1 MEQAPALLLIN
12 AGEDSEFF
20 YATRFLTED
29 PALYIRFGEGDDVL
43 VLNVMEIERG
53 RQTSTASQVVDR
65 AEHGWREDLDGYQAW
80 AQLAAGLL
88 RERGQAR
95 ARVSGRLPAA
105 YYEELRSA
113 DVDLELDKA
122 LFVAQRRRKSA
133 EEADWIHAAQRAA
146 EAACAEIVNQLAAAE
161 VKDGDLWADGRPL
174 TSERLLTA
182 GQAAL
187 NQIGYS
193 CDDMIVAGSPLS
205 AMPHWRGE
213 GPILA
218 NAPVIIDIFPRGRVS
233 RYHGDL
239 TRTVVVGETSA
250 DVQRMHLACLDA
262 LAAAI
267 AAIRPGVNG
276 RAIHEAACKVLV
288 GHGFGTVTPGFEGS
302 PEVALMT
309 HSTGHGVGLDV
320 HELPVL
326 RPVDMLLEEGD
337 VVTVE
342 PGLYK
347 EGLGGVRV
355 EDTGIVTADGFR
367 NFTSLTRSLD
377 PKAYR

>member
-1 MEQAPALLLIN
+1 MEQTPALLLIN
-12 AGEDSEFF
+12 AGEDSDFF
-20 YATRFLTED
+20 YATHFLTQD
-29 PALYIRFGEGDDVL
+29 PALYIRFGDEDNVL
-43 VLNVMEIERG
+43 VLMTMEIERG
-53 RQTSTASQVVDR
+53 RQTSTASKVVDR
-65 AEHGWREDLDGYQAW
+65 AEHGWREDLDGYRAW
-80 AQLAAGLL
+80 AQLAAELL
-88 RERGQAR
+88 GERGQSR

-105 YYEELRSA
+105 YYEELRNA
-113 DVDLELDKA
+113 DVDLHLDKA

-146 EAACAEIVNQLAAAE
+146 EAACAEIVNHLAAAE
-161 VKDGDLWADGRPL
+161 VKDGNLWADGRPL
-174 TSERLLTA
+174 TSERLMA
-182 GQAAL
+182 SGQAVL

-193 CDDMIVAGSPLS
+193 CDDMIVAGSPLC

-239 TRTVVVGETSA
+239 TRTVVVGETGEE
-250 DVQRMHLACLDA
+250 VRRMHQACLEA
-262 LAAAI
+262 LDVAI

-276 RAIHEAACKVLV
+276 RAVHEAACEVLV
-288 GHGFGTVTPGFEGS
+288 GHGFGTATPGFEGP
-302 PEVALMT
+302 PEAAKMI

-326 RPVDMLLEEGD
+326 RPVDMPLEEGD
-337 VVTVE
+337 VITVE

-355 EDTGIVTADGFR
+355 EDTGLVTADGFS